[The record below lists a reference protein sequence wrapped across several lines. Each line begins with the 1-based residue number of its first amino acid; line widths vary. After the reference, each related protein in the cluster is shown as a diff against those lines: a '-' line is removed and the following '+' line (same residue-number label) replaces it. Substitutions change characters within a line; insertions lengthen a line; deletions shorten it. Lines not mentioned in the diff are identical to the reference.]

1 MLSLNVVPRENRPL
15 TDQIVM
21 GVKRQIDDRQLRPG
35 TRLPSI
41 RTFAETHGVSRFTVV
56 EAYDRLVAMGC
67 LQSRRGA
74 GFYVAAR
81 SEGAVPGAPEAHQ
94 HNEQLVWLI
103 RRLLEAGDHA
113 ALAGGPWLP
122 NSWQDESGIRQ
133 ALSALARKNG
143 AHLLEYGNPFG
154 YLPLR
159 EHLALTLADIGIAAS
174 PAQILLTQGT
184 SQALDLVMRYLLQP
198 GDCALVDDPGY
209 YNLFGNLR
217 MHGVEMLAV
226 PRRPDGPVTWRPSK
240 RWPRR
245 DDRRSTSRN
254 PPCRTRR
261 ARAPARTWPSGCCR
275 PPRITTS
282 RSSRTTSSAI
292 CSR

>member
-1 MLSLNVVPRENRPL
+1 MLSLNVVPREERPL

-41 RTFAETHGVSRFTVV
+41 RNFAETHGVSRFTVV

-103 RRLLEAGDHA
+103 RRLLEAGDHP

-122 NSWQDESGIRQ
+122 NSWLDES
-133 ALSALARKNG
+133 ASA
-143 AHLLEYGNPFG
+143 
-154 YLPLR
+154 
-159 EHLALTLADIGIAAS
+159 
-174 PAQILLTQGT
+174 
-184 SQALDLVMRYLLQP
+184 
-198 GDCALVDDPGY
+198 
-209 YNLFGNLR
+209 
-217 MHGVEMLAV
+217 
-226 PRRPDGPVTWRPSK
+226 RPSA
-240 RWPRR
+240 
-245 DDRRSTSRN
+245 RS
-254 PPCRTRR
+254 R
-261 ARAPARTWPSGCCR
+261 ARTAP
-275 PPRITTS
+275 I
-282 RSSRTTSSAI
+282 SSSMATHSAI
-292 CSR
+292 CHCANTSR